1 MSTDSE
7 PTRGR
12 KLRTVVDLE
21 EPEADVIEQHL
32 PADPAAEPEHDADGE
47 PVPGEADP
55 GDAVEQRRPVGLDE
69 EYPPSP

>member
-12 KLRTVVDLE
+12 TLPTVVDLE

-32 PADPAAEPEHDADGE
+32 PIDPDAEPDDADGE

-55 GDAVEQRRPVGLDE
+55 GDAVEQRLPVGLDE
-69 EYPPSP
+69 EYPPST